1 MNMENL
7 LEEAKHCFRMG
18 YTSADR
24 DMIAAEYDYSK
35 KELDVITALLEAME
49 YGFRSGF
56 MSAEYA
62 E

>member
-7 LEEAKHCFRMG
+7 FEEAKHCFGMG
-18 YTSADR
+18 YTSTDR
-24 DMIAAEYDYSK
+24 NMIAAEYGYFG

-56 MSAEYA
+56 MSVVDAE
-62 E
+62 